1 MNGLMGIK
9 VGMTQVEDSSGAVV
23 PVTVIEAGP
32 CVVVQR
38 KTKENDG
45 YDAVQLGFIEC
56 KEKAHNKAVNGHFK
70 KADVKPCKH
79 IVEFCLTEGEEVEP
93 GSEVKV
99 GIFSDVGLVDIS
111 GVTKGKG
118 FQGVVKKFRM
128 GGGPFSHG
136 GHSKRR
142 IGSIGQ
148 CAYPGRVMKG
158 KKMPGHMGNK
168 RITVQGLEVVSV
180 REEDNVLLV
189 KGAVPGPNG
198 SVVTICK
205 SIKCKAGKS

>member
-1 MNGLMGIK
+1 MGIK
-9 VGMTQVEDSSGAVV
+9 IGMTQVEDSKGDVV

-38 KTKENDG
+38 KTRENDG

-56 KEKAHNKAVNGHFK
+56 KEKANGKAVNGHFK
-70 KADVKPCKH
+70 KAGVKPCKH
-79 IVEFCLTEGEEVEP
+79 IVEFCVADGEEGKP
-93 GSEVKV
+93 GDEVKV
-99 GIFSDVGLVDIS
+99 DMFKEVSHVDIS
-111 GVTKGKG
+111 GITKGKG

-128 GGGPFSHG
+128 GGGPFTHG

-148 CAYPGRVMKG
+148 CSYPARVQKG
-158 KKMPGHMGNK
+158 KKMPGHLGNK

>member
-1 MNGLMGIK
+1 MKGLMGIK
-9 VGMTQVEDSSGAVV
+9 IGMTQVEDASGGVV

-32 CVVVQR
+32 CVVVQK

-45 YDAVQLGFIEC
+45 YSAVQLGFGEC
-56 KEKAHNKAVNGHFK
+56 KEKVNSKAVNGHFK
-70 KADVKPCKH
+70 KAGAKPCRH
-79 IVEFCLTEGEEVEP
+79 IQEFCLVEGDESKP
-93 GSEVKV
+93 GDAVT
-99 GIFSDVGLVDIS
+99 VDIFKGVSHVDVS
-111 GVTKGKG
+111 GTTKGKG
-118 FQGVVKKFRM
+118 FQGVVRKFRM
-128 GGGPFSHG
+128 GGGPFTHG

-158 KKMPGHMGNK
+158 KKMPGHMGFK
-168 RITVQGLEVVSV
+168 TITVQGLEVVAV

-205 SIKCKAGKS
+205 SIKCKAGNS